1 MHFRHTAPTDNYS
14 IDVQNS
20 CNLSNLRCRPSNFVS
35 PKFINFANKVKNEQ
49 LMTWAG
55 KNGSSYTITIAG
67 TCNIITETHSYSEH
81 ASSKIHLHTMG
92 YLLRMGFTTNSYAIG
107 GDAFQAMAL
116 AEQNL
121 GTYFGLD

>member
-1 MHFRHTAPTDNYS
+1 
-14 IDVQNS
+14 
-20 CNLSNLRCRPSNFVS
+20 
-35 PKFINFANKVKNEQ
+35 
-49 LMTWAG
+49 MTWAG

-67 TCNIITETHSYSEH
+67 TCIIITETHSYSEH